1 MEDNMRKL
9 TFFIVLILAI
19 SPIGVNAK
27 INVVTSTSD
36 LKSIAEYIGGDRV
49 SVTSIASGKSNPHF
63 VEVLPSYM
71 VTVSRAD
78 IYFKV
83 GLELDFW
90 AAPIIDGSRNG
101 KLVIVDC
108 SQGVEPM
115 EKPTAK
121 VDASMGDVHPQGNP
135 HYWLDP
141 ANGLIIAKNIS
152 KGLSQVDP
160 AGTSVYEGNLS
171 RFESEL
177 KTKMEVWKKE
187 AEPLSGMEIITYH
200 NSWPYFCRVFGLKVA
215 GFIEPKPGIEPT
227 PRHTAELIELVKSR
241 GVKIIG
247 KEPYFSDRTP
257 KAISRATGAE
267 VIDLPPSVG
276 GILEIKDYFGLFDYL
291 LNALLQASRS
301 NR

>member
-1 MEDNMRKL
+1 MKKL
-9 TFFIVLILAI
+9 TLLMVLILAI
-19 SPIGVNAK
+19 NPISVKAR

-49 SVTSIASGKSNPHF
+49 SVTSIASGKSDPHF

-71 VTVSRAD
+71 VIVSRAD

-101 KLVIVDC
+101 KLIIIDC

-121 VDASMGDVHPQGNP
+121 IDASMGDIHPQGNP

-141 ANGLIIAKNIS
+141 ANALIIARNIS

-160 AGTSVYEGNLS
+160 AGISVYEGNLS

-187 AEPLSGMEIITYH
+187 AEPLNGMEIITYH
-200 NSWPYFCRVFGLKVA
+200 NSWPYFSRAFGIKLV
-215 GFIEPKPGIEPT
+215 GFIEPRPGIEPT
-227 PRHTAELIELVKSR
+227 PAHTAELIELVKSR
-241 GVKIIG
+241 GIKIIG
-247 KEPYFSDRTP
+247 KEPYFSDRAP
-257 KAISRATGAE
+257 KVIARATGA
-267 VIDLPPSVG
+267 VVVNLPPSVG
-276 GILEIKDYFGLFDYL
+276 GADGTSDYFSLIDTIINQL
-291 LNALLQASRS
+291 LKAS
-301 NR
+301 NKGN

>member
-1 MEDNMRKL
+1 MRKL
-9 TFFIVLILAI
+9 TICMVLILAI
-19 SPIGVNAK
+19 CPISVNAM

-36 LKSIAEYIGGDRV
+36 VKSIAEHIGGDRV

-78 IYFKV
+78 IYFKI

-101 KLVIVDC
+101 KLVIIDC

-115 EKPTAK
+115 EKPTVK

-141 ANGLIIAKNIS
+141 ANALIIAANIS

-160 AGTSVYEGNLS
+160 AGTSIYESNLS
-171 RFESEL
+171 RFDSEL
-177 KTKMEVWKKE
+177 KAKMEVWKKE

-200 NSWPYFCRVFGLKVA
+200 NSWPYFCRAFGLKVA
-215 GFIEPKPGIEPT
+215 GFIEPRPGIEPT

-241 GVKIIG
+241 AIKIIG
-247 KEPYFSDRTP
+247 KEPYFSDKSP
-257 KAISRATGAE
+257 KVIARATGA
-267 VIDLPPSVG
+267 VVVDLPPSVG
-276 GILEIKDYFGLFDYL
+276 GVDGANDYFSLIDTIIQKL
-291 LNALLQASRS
+291 LTAS
-301 NR
+301 NQGE